1 MMQDNRIQNDDPKS
15 VTEWPRYFL
24 YAVGVL
30 FGALYLLY
38 ALIAIATT
46 PKQFPFLGTH
56 VGFFISDKTA
66 AIILFFA
73 LFLIYAV
80 FFMFIVSLGQI
91 KQKFKFVILMTVLFV
106 AFLIIAPPFLS
117 ADLYGYIFR
126 AEIVTVHHVNPYHSA
141 PADLGYGNIMP
152 SSHMQMTYG
161 PLYTVISMV
170 LQRLSGPLLFVNML
184 VFRLFN
190 VFLFA
195 GCALLIYRI
204 VKFTAPRFTY
214 AATALFLWNPFILIE
229 VVNNGHNDIMMLAC
243 ILASVYAVI
252 RKKFVLA
259 GIFLGL
265 GMLIKFMTV
274 LLFPILFIL
283 ILKQKST
290 VRSKIMKI
298 IIIVVFV
305 SFIAAVLYIPFDTFV
320 SNVTNL
326 NRAYFESNK
335 LTFPKAFV
343 STAAYY
349 FSEVFNREQLNQ
361 NGLQILYLITFFIG
375 YVILL
380 LLPRVSRGDNFIK
393 RYFWVLLLAL
403 CFIGNV
409 YNIWYTIWMF
419 PLVLLVADAR
429 YRLLVLFFTLSGFTF
444 YVDNNLFANTLL
456 IMLLLLYYS
465 YLKGAEYFRRKFNEW
480 PRI

>member
-1 MMQDNRIQNDDPKS
+1 MLHDKIIQHDGNEQATK
-15 VTEWPRYFL
+15 WPRYL
-24 YAVGVL
+24 IYALGASFGIL
-30 FGALYLLY
+30 FLLY

-46 PKQFPFLGTH
+46 PRQFPFLGTH

-73 LFLIYAV
+73 LFLVYVAFFV
-80 FFMFIVSLGQI
+80 FIASHGRI
-91 KQKFKFVILMTVLFV
+91 KRKFKFIILMSVLFV

-126 AEIVTVHHVNPYHSA
+126 AEIVTVHNVNPYHIA

-152 SSHMQMTYG
+152 SPHLPMTYG

-170 LQRLSGPLLFVNML
+170 LQKISGPMLFVNML

-190 VFLFA
+190 VLLFA
-195 GCALLIYRI
+195 GCAFLIYHI
-204 VKFTAPRFTY
+204 VKLVAPRFSH

-229 VVNNGHNDIMMLAC
+229 VVNNGHNDIMMLLC
-243 ILASVYAVI
+243 ILASVYAII
-252 RKKFVLA
+252 RKKWIAA

-274 LLFPILFIL
+274 ILFPILFIL
-283 ILKQKST
+283 ILKQKGT
-290 VRSKIMKI
+290 VWRKITQI
-298 IIIVVFV
+298 ILVLVIV
-305 SFIAAVLYIPFDTFV
+305 SSIAAILYIPFDTFI

-343 STAAYY
+343 SAGAEY
-349 FSEVFNREQLNQ
+349 FSDMLNREKLSQS
-361 NGLQILYLITFFIG
+361 GLQIVYLIVFLIG
-375 YVILL
+375 YIVLL
-380 LLPRVSRGDNFIK
+380 FFPKISRGDNFIK

-409 YNIWYTIWMF
+409 YNIWYTIWLF
-419 PLVLLVADAR
+419 PLVLLVADVK
-429 YRLLVLFFTLSGFTF
+429 YRPLILFFTLSGFVF
-444 YVDNNLFANTLL
+444 YIDNNLFANTLL
-456 IMLLLLYYS
+456 VMLLLLYYS
-465 YLKGAEYFRRKFNEW
+465 YIKGAEYFRR
-480 PRI
+480 